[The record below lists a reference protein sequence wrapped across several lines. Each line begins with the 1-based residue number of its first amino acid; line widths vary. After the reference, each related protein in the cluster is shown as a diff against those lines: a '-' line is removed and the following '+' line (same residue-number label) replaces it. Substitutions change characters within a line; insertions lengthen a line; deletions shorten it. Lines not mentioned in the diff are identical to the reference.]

1 MISKLLACSTLVLS
15 LSVSAAPDWTK
26 VTNVSLGTVF
36 LDRASVTSAGEF
48 VRVRILRNYDQL
60 VTLGNDPVTNETW
73 YPHRSVKLDYL
84 ANCETGK
91 VALESWQ
98 MYSKGFGNGELV
110 WADREPGS
118 PSFLI
123 PSNNEE
129 SSALIATC
137 SSRGG

>member
-15 LSVSAAPDWTK
+15 MSVFAAPDWTK
-26 VTNVSLGTVF
+26 VANVNMGTVF
-36 LDRASVTSAGEF
+36 LDRASVTSAGKYLS
-48 VRVRILRNYDQL
+48 VRILRNYDHL
-60 VTLGNDPVTNETW
+60 VTLGNDPVTNEIW
-73 YPHRSVKLDYL
+73 YPHRSVNLGYL

-98 MYSKGFGNGELV
+98 MYSGNFGAGETV
-110 WADREPGS
+110 WADRELGS

-123 PSNNEE
+123 PSSNEE

-137 SSRGG
+137 SSPGK